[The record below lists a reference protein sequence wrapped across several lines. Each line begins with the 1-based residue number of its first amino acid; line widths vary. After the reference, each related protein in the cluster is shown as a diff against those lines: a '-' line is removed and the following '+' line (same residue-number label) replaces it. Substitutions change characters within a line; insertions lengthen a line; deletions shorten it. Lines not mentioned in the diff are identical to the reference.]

1 MALQLILIAIWL
13 QGDCV
18 TRNYIYI
25 YDISLLSYK
34 RKYNSYM
41 DIYPYIISTI
51 LESVDI
57 LKELYLVVIGKQK
70 WYLYMVF
77 LI

>member
-1 MALQLILIAIWL
+1 
-13 QGDCV
+13 
-18 TRNYIYI
+18 
-25 YDISLLSYK
+25 
-34 RKYNSYM
+34 M

-70 WYLYMVF
+70 
-77 LI
+77 